1 MLPRLVVG
9 ETSLALV
16 TMEIVVLPA
25 GLALSALMTVPV
37 LFRCVI
43 VVEEADIAEVLAEG
57 DLALLAN
64 LRWWL
69 YE

>member
-1 MLPRLVVG
+1 MLPREVVV

-25 GLALSALMTVPV
+25 SLALATLMAVPI

-43 VVEEADIAEVLAEG
+43 VVQEADIAEVLAEC
-57 DLALLAN
+57 DLALLAS
-64 LRWWL
+64 LRWRL